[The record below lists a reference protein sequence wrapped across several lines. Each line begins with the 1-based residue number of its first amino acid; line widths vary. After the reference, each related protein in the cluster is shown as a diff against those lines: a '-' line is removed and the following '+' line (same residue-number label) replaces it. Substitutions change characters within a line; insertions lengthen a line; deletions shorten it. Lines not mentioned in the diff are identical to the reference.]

1 MDKDEL
7 KGKAKQGMGGVKEKA
22 GHVTGNEKMQSRGKA
37 DQMEGKAQ
45 EGYGKAK
52 GKAHEMKDKV
62 TG

>member
-22 GHVTGNEKMQSRGKA
+22 GDMSGNDKMQSQGERDKA
-37 DQMEGKAQ
+37 EGKAQ
-45 EGYGKAK
+45 EGYGKVKGAAK
-52 GKAHEMKDKV
+52 DMKDKV